1 MKVSVNKD
9 DLTFAT
15 QTVIR
20 ILTSKTG
27 GASAGIRLTAED
39 GKLTLTAND
48 LEIAMA
54 CQINAE
60 VITAGAIVIPGKLL
74 GEAVRRFPG
83 QEVDLSVQ
91 EGRQVLSLRSGFS
104 ELDLIG
110 MASTYFP
117 ELPDIVD
124 FSRLTISQPLLKSM
138 LKQVSFAI
146 STDDMRPILTG
157 MLCECRDNSLRMV
170 AADGF
175 RVASRKEDI
184 GSECSDGFRVV
195 VPGRAV
201 HEIARLLTDYDGS
214 AEVAV
219 GRNHILV
226 KINDTTIISKLLEGN
241 YLNVDQY
248 LPTKFT
254 TQVEVKPKAL
264 LDALERASVVAK
276 DGLAG
281 TVRLHFSD
289 SLLKIRAQS
298 AEYGTHFEEW
308 AVDMNG
314 DSLEILFNIRVLSDV
329 LKSVET
335 GDIKLSF
342 TGTLGPCVGRNA
354 AQDEN
359 YWSLAMPVRL
369 S

>member
-9 DLTFAT
+9 DLVFAT
-15 QTVIR
+15 QTVTR

-27 GASAGIRLTAED
+27 GTSASIRLTAEED
-39 GKLTLTAND
+39 KLTLTAND
-48 LEIAMA
+48 LELAMA
-54 CQINAE
+54 CHIQAE
-60 VITAGAIVIPGKLL
+60 VLMPGAIVVPGKLL

-83 QEVDLSVQ
+83 NEVDLSVQ

-117 ELPDIVD
+117 ELPDIDD
-124 FSRLTISQPLLKSM
+124 FSRLSISQAMLKSM

-157 MLCECRDNSLRMV
+157 MLWECRNGDLRMV

-175 RVASRKEDI
+175 RVASRREAIEPDCTE
-184 GSECSDGFRVV
+184 SFRVV

-201 HEIARLLTDYDGS
+201 NEIARLLIDGENQ
-214 AEVAV
+214 AEIAV
-219 GRNHILV
+219 GRNHVLA
-226 KINDTTIISKLLEGN
+226 KIGDTTIISKLLEGN

-248 LPTKFT
+248 LPSKFT
-254 TQVEVKPKAL
+254 TEVQLKPKAL

-276 DGLAG
+276 DGQSG
-281 TVRLHFSD
+281 TVRLNFS
-289 SLLKIRAQS
+289 SGILKVRAQS

-308 AVDMNG
+308 SVDMAG
-314 DSLEILFNIRVLSDV
+314 DQLEILFNIKVLSDV
-329 LKSVET
+329 LKSVEL
-335 GDIKLSF
+335 GDIKLAF
-342 TGTLGPCVGRNA
+342 TGTLGPCVGRSTVNE
-354 AQDEN
+354 DH

>member
-1 MKVSVNKD
+1 MKISVNKD
-9 DLTFAT
+9 DFNFAT
-15 QTVIR
+15 QTAIR

-27 GASAGIRLTAED
+27 GTSASIRLTAEND
-39 GKLTLTAND
+39 RLTLTAND
-48 LEIAMA
+48 LEIAIS
-54 CQINAE
+54 CHIKAE
-60 VITAGAIVIPGKLL
+60 VMQPGAIVVPGKLL

-83 QEVDLSVQ
+83 TDVDLSVQ

-117 ELPDIVD
+117 ELPDIKD
-124 FSRLTISQPLLKSM
+124 SSQLTLPQSDLRSM

-146 STDDMRPILTG
+146 SNDDMRPILTG
-157 MLCECRDNSLRMV
+157 MLWECRNNSLRMV

-175 RVASRKEDI
+175 RVASRREDI
-184 GSECSDGFRVV
+184 GVQCPDGFRVV

-201 HEIARLLTDYDGS
+201 NEIVRLLGDNDS
-214 AEVAV
+214 NAELAV
-219 GRNHILV
+219 GRNHIMA
-226 KINDTTIISKLLEGN
+226 KIGDTTIISKLLEGN

-254 TQVEVKPKAL
+254 TQVVIRPKAL

-276 DGLAG
+276 DGISG
-281 TVRLHFSD
+281 TVRLHFLD
-289 SLLKIRAQS
+289 RNLKIKAQS

-308 AVDMNG
+308 PVDMSG
-314 DSLEILFNIRVLSDV
+314 DELEILFNIKVLSDV
-329 LKSVET
+329 LRSVDS
-335 GDIKLSF
+335 GDIKLHF
-342 TGTLGPCVGRNA
+342 TGTLGPCVGRSVEHE
-354 AQDEN
+354 DN